1 MKDSLKKYLFEDR
14 SVRIQTVNLTQTWHE
29 MLTHQTYHPV
39 LRNLLGELSAAAVLL
54 ASNIKFEGS
63 LVLQLQGDG
72 PIALIVVECN
82 QHLQV
87 RATIKTRQEF
97 VVKDTDTL
105 QTLLNANGQGRFV
118 VILDPANRPKGQQAY
133 QGIVPLV
140 GNSVGEALA
149 SYMQHSEQLD
159 TQLYLAADEH
169 KATGLLLQRLPYS
182 GGQEV
187 DSEVAHQA
195 WERALHL
202 GRTIKPSEQLQVDE
216 DTLIHR
222 LFWEENLIAYEPQS
236 VSWFCS
242 CSRERVAD
250 MLKMLGSS
258 EVESILSERPN
269 ITVNCDFCGKPYVFD
284 AIDCAGLF
292 VATGNEKAD
301 KQLH

>member
-1 MKDSLKKYLFEDR
+1 MTDLLKKYLFEDR
-14 SVRIQTVNLTQTWHE
+14 SVRVQTVNLTQTWND
-29 MLTHQTYHPV
+29 MLSHQTYHPV

-54 ASNIKFEGS
+54 ASNIKFDGS

-72 PIALIVVECN
+72 PVALIVVECN
-82 QHLQV
+82 QHLQL

-97 VVKDTDTL
+97 IVKDTDNL
-105 QTLLNANGQGRFV
+105 QSLLNANGQGRFV
-118 VILDPANRPKGQQAY
+118 VVLDPNNRREGQQAY

-149 SYMQHSEQLD
+149 SYMRHSEQLD
-159 TQLYLAADEH
+159 TLLYLAADEH

-187 DSEVAHQA
+187 DKDIADHA
-195 WERALHL
+195 WDRAVHL
-202 GRTIKPSEQLQVDE
+202 SNTVKASEQLQIDE

-222 LFWEENLIAYEPQS
+222 LFWEENLITYEPQA

-250 MLKMLGSS
+250 MLKMLGAQ
-258 EVESILSERPN
+258 EVESILSEKPEV
-269 ITVNCDFCGKPYVFD
+269 TVHCDFCGKPYVFD
-284 AIDCAGLF
+284 AIDCAKLF
-292 VATGNEKAD
+292 MPTNAQESQQT
-301 KQLH
+301 H